1 MMTNF
6 HVKTT
11 VVAIFPNVCL
21 WRRSLCS
28 DLVLTLKNRIEPP
41 SYARTAYVVAIWPSF
56 LFDSFVKIWATCE
69 CFWANGLPPPLA
81 KNFPYAYGDIISLY
95 ILADVTEGSLY
106 RFLQLHSWFQKRN
119 LRRKRK
125 ALRVHKHLFLLK
137 AE

>member
-1 MMTNF
+1 MKLDRRLGFLYRRFLVCNYFPPTSQPRKDERLTILVSN
-6 HVKTT
+6 VPPGYKTSWL
-11 VVAIFPNVCL
+11 NVTA
-21 WRRSLCS
+21 S
-28 DLVLTLKNRIEPP
+28 
-41 SYARTAYVVAIWPSF
+41 ARTRLDNPIERCRGSARI
-56 LFDSFVKIWATCE
+56 
-69 CFWANGLPPPLA
+69 
-81 KNFPYAYGDIISLY
+81 YGIQKKKGTGTRDIISLY